1 MSVEFRSSV
10 IFVRD
15 VDASRQFYEGLL
27 GQTVLMDHGP
37 NVVFEGGLSIWQ
49 VDHAFGIIF
58 DKQPEHLGQLG
69 RENMELYFETE
80 DLDAAWAALSDAGVQ
95 VVHPLREQP
104 WGQRVF
110 RCHDPDGHTIEVGE
124 PMSSVIR
131 RLLAQGLSAREV
143 SERSSMPEDLV
154 HQISEER
161 ENL

>member
-15 VDASRQFYEGLL
+15 VDASREFYERLL
-27 GQTVLMDHGP
+27 GQTVVMDHGP
-37 NVVFEGGLSIWQ
+37 NVAFEGGLSIWR

-58 DKQPEHLGQLG
+58 DREPELLGQLG

-80 DLDAAWAALSDAGVQ
+80 DVDATWAALSDAGVQ
-95 VVHPLREQP
+95 AVHPPREQP

-110 RCHDPDGHTIEVGE
+110 RCHDPDGHTVEVGE

-131 RLLAQGLSAREV
+131 RFLAQGLSAREV
-143 SERSSMPEDLV
+143 SERTSMPEELV
-154 HQISEER
+154 RQISQAQESP
-161 ENL
+161 